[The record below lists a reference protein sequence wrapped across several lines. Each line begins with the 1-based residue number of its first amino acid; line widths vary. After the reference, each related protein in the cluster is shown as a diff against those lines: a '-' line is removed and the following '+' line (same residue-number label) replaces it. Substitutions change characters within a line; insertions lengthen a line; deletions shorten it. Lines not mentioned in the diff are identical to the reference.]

1 MSNSTMRQGNSDFE
15 NLDRRDVQIAGVGR
29 DRRRAVV
36 AVAAAIGGAEDFVL
50 QRRLARPAA
59 VLPRDQHGA
68 ARAAIGERALGAER
82 RQRFEDHVG
91 ELLVRRLI
99 GADRRRRAGIG
110 DGVGRVDEVHHV
122 AHAVV
127 ECQLR
132 IERADQRIEH
142 AGLDHRRP
150 QIDRPLGLAVA
161 LGEIEG
167 DIAALDAHRAGKTH
181 RPVELDAVI
190 VHEAF
195 GGSFAVGQRL
205 DRRAQFGGGA
215 GEQRRERVHHR
226 RCAEPLAGLQNARR
240 AHLGR
245 RHLRMHVAAH
255 QFGLAAVGEDEAF
268 EIVVVD
274 AARIDFHRRQQQA
287 LLEDFRCVGRSRARI
302 GAADIGLVGDRSG
315 EADQRRA

>member
-1 MSNSTMRQGNSDFE
+1 MRRNASPPRNSPAPQEILHHVEFDDAAGKFGFE
-15 NLDRRDVQIAGVGR
+15 NFDRRDVQVAGVGG

-36 AVAAAIGGAEDFVL
+36 AVAAAVGRAENFVL

-68 ARAAIGERALGAER
+68 ARAAVGERALGAER
-82 RQRFEDHVG
+82 RQRFQDHVG

-110 DGVGRVDEVHHV
+110 DGVGRVDELHHV

-127 ECQLR
+127 EGKLR

-167 DIAALDAHRAGKTH
+167 DVAVLHAHRAGKAH
-181 RPVELDAVI
+181 RAVELDAVI

-195 GGSFAVGQRL
+195 GRGFAVGQRL
-205 DRRAQFGGGA
+205 DRGAQLGGGA
-215 GEQRRERVHHR
+215 GEQRREGTPSPRLR
-226 RCAEPLAGLQNARR
+226 R
-240 AHLGR
+240 
-245 RHLRMHVAAH
+245 
-255 QFGLAAVGEDEAF
+255 
-268 EIVVVD
+268 I
-274 AARIDFHRRQQQA
+274 FH
-287 LLEDFRCVGRSRARI
+287 
-302 GAADIGLVGDRSG
+302 
-315 EADQRRA
+315 